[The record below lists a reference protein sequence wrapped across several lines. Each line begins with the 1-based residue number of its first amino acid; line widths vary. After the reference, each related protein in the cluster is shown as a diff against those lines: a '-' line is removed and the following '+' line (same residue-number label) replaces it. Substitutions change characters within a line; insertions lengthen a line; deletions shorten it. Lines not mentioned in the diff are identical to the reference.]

1 MWFLCLCF
9 PFCLVSP
16 YQCLSCYHLFLI
28 DSHWTGP
35 PITFLSVFLV
45 LVFCLVMFL
54 CVLLL
59 WVVFCCWPCFCLESW
74 RLLDYVQVPYQ
85 FTLVPPTNGGY
96 LYASISQFTCSMQHA
111 IERWTTWRKPRGVG
125 RKKILFNTRASFNRL
140 RTGTNNVPWHES
152 EPLSDVLNLN
162 GETGEVVAWQKWER
176 NGSVGV
182 LCGWNVSVHCAAVKE
197 RPGGARGRR
206 MPKNTLPRHAN
217 CDVCVSVRTRRL
229 MSFLCLKI
237 PPGDG
242 GWAPTSQFLN
252 WAYQVLFDFTAPK
265 DSQSSLVR
273 DNSTTLT
280 YLFFFFWPTP
290 GISLVFL
297 VFVW

>member
-1 MWFLCLCF
+1 M
-9 PFCLVSP
+9 
-16 YQCLSCYHLFLI
+16 
-28 DSHWTGP
+28 
-35 PITFLSVFLV
+35 
-45 LVFCLVMFL
+45 
-54 CVLLL
+54 
-59 WVVFCCWPCFCLESW
+59 
-74 RLLDYVQVPYQ
+74 
-85 FTLVPPTNGGY
+85 
-96 LYASISQFTCSMQHA
+96 
-111 IERWTTWRKPRGVG
+111 
-125 RKKILFNTRASFNRL
+125 
-140 RTGTNNVPWHES
+140 
-152 EPLSDVLNLN
+152 
-162 GETGEVVAWQKWER
+162 
-176 NGSVGV
+176 
-182 LCGWNVSVHCAAVKE
+182 SVHCAAVKE

-280 YLFFFFWPTP
+280 YLFFFFDPPPGFPLFFWCLFGSYPSQPFRLSPCILSCSLFTSLTYTDIPAPSDRVPTP
-290 GISLVFL
+290 PC
-297 VFVW
+297 